1 MEYVNL
7 FMFTDEGPEMTP
19 RFSLLLQQI
28 FNMFLQAEKLFTLNM
43 KE

>member
-1 MEYVNL
+1 
-7 FMFTDEGPEMTP
+7 MFTDQATEMTP

-28 FNMFLQAEKLFTLNM
+28 LNMFLQAEKLFTLNM